1 MKKNSGKTLMQ
12 KWKNK
17 IGGKL
22 SALDK
27 KKLVL
32 TNIPYALAAF
42 YADRAFFL
50 YRNSPGAVSSTH
62 LFIPDMYKLIFATGY
77 FPNLVHGATLGEYES
92 LLFLPL

>member
-1 MKKNSGKTLMQ
+1 MKKKSGKTLMQ

-42 YADRAFFL
+42 YADRAFFSL
-50 YRNSPGAVSSTH
+50 PEQSGRRYGEQTIICNGTRR
-62 LFIPDMYKLIFATGY
+62 PDFCWFCVKQ
-77 FPNLVHGATLGEYES
+77 
-92 LLFLPL
+92 